1 MVVLVAVAI
10 VVEVVIGGCC
20 SAGAHCIS
28 NSEGNSRAIGRC
40 HPLKPVCFDIEWVF
54 YAPE

>member
-1 MVVLVAVAI
+1 VVVLVAVAI